1 MPRKD
6 HEMNKLV
13 KGAIA
18 GAAGIVLLM
27 GGAGTL
33 AYWNDSSDVLASGQS
48 ISSGDLTLGTSGSPA
63 WTVKPWNGTASGSA
77 VSIADISTFTMV
89 PGDVVEYAK
98 TVTLNAVGTT
108 LKVELTLAPGS
119 ITSSSNALSTE
130 LAGAASLSIVGALP
144 AGIAATATP
153 GVYTVQPGSYTI
165 PVKAVISWADAG
177 TNTAGSENAAKGL
190 SVTFGSFAVQVKQ
203 VFS

>member
-1 MPRKD
+1 MD
-6 HEMNKLV
+6 MNKLA

-18 GAAGIVLLM
+18 GAAGIALLM

-77 VSIADISTFTMV
+77 VSIPSIASFKMV

-98 TVTLNAVGTT
+98 TVTLDAVGTT
-108 LKVELTLAPGS
+108 LKVELTLAAGS
-119 ITSSSNALSTE
+119 ITSPSNALATE
-130 LAGAASLSIVGALP
+130 LADAASLSIDGTLP
-144 AGIAATATP
+144 TGIAATATP
-153 GVYTVQPGSYTI
+153 GVYTVEPGSYTL
-165 PVKAVISWADAG
+165 PLKAVIDWADAG
-177 TNTAGSENAAKGL
+177 TNTAGSEISAKNL
-190 SVTFGSFAVQVKQ
+190 SVTFGNFAVQVKQ

>member
-1 MPRKD
+1 
-6 HEMNKLV
+6 MNKLA

-18 GAAGIVLLM
+18 GAAGIALLM

-48 ISSGDLTLGTSGSPA
+48 ISSGDLTLGTSGSAA
-63 WTVKPWNGTASGSA
+63 WTVKPWNGTSSGSA
-77 VSIADISTFTMV
+77 VSIPNIASFKMV

-98 TVTLNAVGTT
+98 TVTLEAVGTT

-119 ITSSSNALSTE
+119 ITSTANALSTE
-130 LAGAASLSIVGALP
+130 LADAASLSIVGALP

-153 GVYTVQPGSYTI
+153 GVYTVEPGSYTI
-165 PVKAVISWADAG
+165 PLQAVINWADAG
-177 TNTAGSENAAKGL
+177 TNTAGSENSAKNL
-190 SVTFGSFAVQVKQ
+190 SVTFSNFAVQVKQ

>member
-1 MPRKD
+1 
-6 HEMNKLV
+6 MNKLT

-18 GAAGIVLLM
+18 GAAGIALLM

-77 VSIADISTFTMV
+77 VAIPSIGSFKMV
-89 PGDVVEYAK
+89 PGDVLEYAK
-98 TVTLNAVGTT
+98 TVTLDAVGTT
-108 LKVELTLAPGS
+108 LKVELTLAPGA

-130 LAGAASLSIVGALP
+130 LADAASLSIVGALP
-144 AGIAATATP
+144 TGIAATATP
-153 GVYTVQPGSYTI
+153 GVYTVEPGSYTL
-165 PVKAVISWADAG
+165 PVKAVINWADAG
-177 TNTAGSENAAKGL
+177 TNTAASENSAKNL
-190 SVTFGSFAVQVKQ
+190 SVTFGNFAVQVKQ